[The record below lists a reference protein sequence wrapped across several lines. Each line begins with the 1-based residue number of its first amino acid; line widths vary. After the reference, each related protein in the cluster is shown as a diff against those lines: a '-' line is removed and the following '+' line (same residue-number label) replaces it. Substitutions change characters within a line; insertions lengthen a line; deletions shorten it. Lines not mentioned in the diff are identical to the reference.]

1 MSRSR
6 LFASLALVCS
16 LATSSLAGASAQ
28 GFAAPPPDAE
38 APALRMPARSLDR
51 ATLRAKLLERRKQNL
66 ERFRA
71 YQAKGI
77 FPQNTYLKG
86 ELNVWIDESG
96 SLCAAATIIHAD
108 GHAELVKIVG
118 DRANFIKLAD
128 VTQGPLMDWMLTSG
142 FTKEEIVAIQ
152 APMVYTGDEMHR
164 LQEQER
170 VNEQLRLAETARLK
184 KVYKGVERSIVKNEK
199 KSLELAVDRL
209 MANPQ
214 LAFQFL
220 DS

>member
-16 LATSSLAGASAQ
+16 LATSSLASAPQ
-28 GFAAPPPDAE
+28 FAQAPAE
-38 APALRMPARSLDR
+38 ADRAALRMPARTLDR
-51 ATLRAKLLERRKQNL
+51 ATVRAKLLERRKQNL

-71 YQAKGI
+71 YQAKGV

-86 ELNVWIDESG
+86 ELNVWIDETG

-108 GHAELVKIVG
+108 GHEELVKIVG
-118 DRANFIKLAD
+118 DRANFIKLGD
-128 VTQGPLMDWMLTSG
+128 VKDGPLMDWMLTSG

-152 APMVYTGDEMHR
+152 APMVYTGDEQRWLEEMN
-164 LQEQER
+164 R
-170 VNEQLRLAETARLK
+170 VNEQQRLAEAARLK
-184 KVYKGVERSIVKNEK
+184 KVYKRVERDIVKNEK

-209 MANPQ
+209 MANPA
-214 LAFQFL
+214 LAWKL
-220 DS
+220 IDA

>member
-16 LATSSLAGASAQ
+16 LATSSLASAPQ
-28 GFAAPPPDAE
+28 FARPPVQADRVAVT
-38 APALRMPARSLDR
+38 MPARTLDR
-51 ATLRAKLLERRKQNL
+51 ATVRAKLLERRKQNL

-71 YQAKGI
+71 YQAKGM
-77 FPQNTYLKG
+77 FPQNTYVKG
-86 ELNVWIDESG
+86 SLNVWIDEAG
-96 SLCAAATIIHAD
+96 NLCAAATIINAD

-118 DRANFIKLAD
+118 SRANFIKLAD

-152 APMVYTGDEMHR
+152 APMVFTGDEQR
-164 LQEQER
+164 WLEEQNR
-170 VNEQLRLAETARLK
+170 IDEQLRLAETARLK

-199 KSLELAVDRL
+199 RSLEVAVDRL
-209 MANPQ
+209 MANPS
-214 LAFQFL
+214 LAWKL
-220 DS
+220 IDA

>member
-16 LATSSLAGASAQ
+16 LATSSLASAPQ
-28 GFAAPPPDAE
+28 LSQPPVE
-38 APALRMPARSLDR
+38 ADGPALRMPARTLDR
-51 ATLRAKLLERRKQNL
+51 ATVRAKLAERRKQNL

-71 YQAKGI
+71 YQAKGV
-77 FPQNTYLKG
+77 FPQNTYIKG
-86 ELNVWIDESG
+86 ELNVWLDETG
-96 SLCAAATIIHAD
+96 NLCAAATIIHAD
-108 GHAELVKIVG
+108 GHEELVKIVG

-128 VTQGPLMDWMLTSG
+128 VTEGPLMDWMLTSG

-152 APMVYTGDEMHR
+152 APMVYTGDEMRR

-209 MANPQ
+209 MANPS
-214 LAFQFL
+214 LAWKL
-220 DS
+220 IDA

>member
-16 LATSSLAGASAQ
+16 LATSSLAGAPSFAQ
-28 GFAAPPPDAE
+28 PPVDDG
-38 APALRMPARSLDR
+38 PALRMPARSLDR
-51 ATLRAKLLERRKQNL
+51 AELRAKLQERRKLNL
-66 ERFRA
+66 DRFRA
-71 YQAKGI
+71 YQAKGT
-77 FPQNTYLKG
+77 FPQNTYVKG
-86 ELNVWIDESG
+86 TLNVWLDETG
-96 SLCAAATIIHAD
+96 NLCAAATIINAD
-108 GHAELVKIVG
+108 GHEELVKIVG
-118 DRANFIKLAD
+118 ERANFIRLKD

-152 APMVYTGDEMHR
+152 APMVYTGDEMKR

-170 VNEQLRLAETARLK
+170 INEQLRLAETARLK
-184 KVYKGVERSIVKNEK
+184 KVYKKVERDIVKNEK

-209 MANPQ
+209 MAHPD
-214 LAFQFL
+214 LAWKLL